1 MTDPRSA
8 SNLIAAAYE
17 SHASQLDLSSLGLT
31 ELPGSIGELKHL
43 RTLYLIN
50 NNLTTVPDSV
60 SNLSSLEALV
70 LRGNR
75 LTTVPKAICE
85 LSSLRSLD
93 LWENNLTSLPEE
105 IGNLRELVL
114 LDLMKNS
121 LTRVPSSIGQLSQ
134 LLHLDLRDNSLTT
147 LPEEIGELAQLLRL
161 ALKGNPIECFP
172 HSIARLRCF
181 TELDLSHSDL
191 RHVPKNIAR
200 LMDLKTLDLAG
211 NHLSEISDEIGQLK
225 KLQRLG
231 LNNNKLTFLPESLGQ
246 LTRLGKLMLS
256 ENKLK
261 SLPQGIGK
269 LKQLTSLNVS
279 KNELVEVP
287 ETMSGLMQLKN
298 LSLDHNQLSKLPEAI
313 GSLRKLEWLDLRDNQ
328 LSELPQSFRLP
339 SNLTNLY
346 LHGNEALGLPNE
358 VLGPETLGLAHAK
371 PAEILEYYFRVAR
384 GRRPL
389 NEAKLILVG
398 RGAVGK
404 SSLVNRLVHNRFD
417 PTERKTEG
425 IQITNWPIVL
435 KEQEEVRLNV
445 WDFGGQEIMHAT
457 HQFFLTQRSL
467 YLLVLS
473 GRAGGE
479 DADAEYWLK
488 MIESFGGDSPVIV
501 VMNKIKEQPF
511 DVNRRALQNKYPI
524 RYFVKTDCA
533 DGTGLADL
541 RRTIERETDQLEHL
555 RDSFPANW
563 FEIKARLAGMDQN
576 YLSFD
581 DYCAICA
588 ELGELDA
595 AAQALLA
602 SYLHSLGIVLNYK
615 DDPRLQDTHV
625 LNPHWVTNGIYRILN
640 SEQLAERQGVI
651 GLEELQHILPS
662 AEYPTKMHRFI
673 FDLMKK
679 FELCFSFPDDDA
691 TYLVPELLD
700 NQEPYMTEEFEPAA
714 CLNFQY
720 HYTVL
725 PAGLLPRFIVRTHAL
740 SEGLPRWRTGVILK
754 FEQNYALVKA
764 DMQDRK
770 VFISVA
776 GLTSSRRR
784 LLAIVRSDLD
794 RIHHDIR
801 NLQPQAIVPLPLYSE
816 EFVSYAE
823 LTVMEQNGIKRF
835 PKVIG
840 SEVIHLEV
848 DQLLNGIDLEGSRKQ
863 SLISEHRPVTLFYSY
878 AHKDERLRDELETHL
893 KLLQR
898 RGLIT
903 AWYDRKIEAGEEWK
917 QKINDNL
924 ETADIVLLLISADFI
939 ASEYCY
945 EKEMKRALER
955 HKKGEAHV
963 IPIIVRDVNWSKS
976 PFSWLQALPKDG
988 LAVTKWTDK
997 DSAWRNVAEGIERVI
1012 EADQRRLRPSRREL
1026 MSSNWNIFSK

>member
-1 MTDPRSA
+1 MKHRASA
-8 SNLIAAAYE
+8 SNLIDAAYE
-17 SHASQLDLSSLGLT
+17 SQASELDLSSLGLT
-31 ELPGSIGELKHL
+31 ELP
-43 RTLYLIN
+43 
-50 NNLTTVPDSV
+50 
-60 SNLSSLEALV
+60 
-70 LRGNR
+70 
-75 LTTVPKAICE
+75 KA
-85 LSSLRSLD
+85 
-93 LWENNLTSLPEE
+93 
-105 IGNLRELVL
+105 
-114 LDLMKNS
+114 
-121 LTRVPSSIGQLSQ
+121 
-134 LLHLDLRDNSLTT
+134 
-147 LPEEIGELAQLLRL
+147 
-161 ALKGNPIECFP
+161 
-172 HSIARLRCF
+172 
-181 TELDLSHSDL
+181 
-191 RHVPKNIAR
+191 
-200 LMDLKTLDLAG
+200 
-211 NHLSEISDEIGQLK
+211 
-225 KLQRLG
+225 
-231 LNNNKLTFLPESLGQ
+231 
-246 LTRLGKLMLS
+246 
-256 ENKLK
+256 
-261 SLPQGIGK
+261 IGK
-269 LKQLTSLNVS
+269 LKQLQALYLINNKLSSLPESIGNLTSLKILVLRANRLTTLPKGIAGLSELTSLDLWDNNLRSLPNEFGQLGQLATLDLMKNNLSELPSSFCELLKLQNVDLRNNRLKALPDEFGNLEQLRELKLKGNPINRFPASMSKLRCLSTLDFGASNLSRLPAGIEYLTELKTLNLTYNNFRELPDELSKLKSLDTLALDHNLLTKLPRSIDQLTKLRTLTLSHNKLELLPKAIESLMRLRVLNVS
-279 KNELVEVP
+279 HNGLTTLPDKLGNLTNL
-287 ETMSGLMQLKN
+287 ET
-298 LSLDHNQLSKLPEAI
+298 
-313 GSLRKLEWLDLRDNQ
+313 LDLKGNKLSTLPQSIGLLRRLAVLELKDNQ
-328 LSELPQSFRLP
+328 LSALPESARRLTA
-339 SNLTNLY
+339 LTHLD
-346 LHGNEALGLPNE
+346 LHGNDGLGLPLE
-358 VLGPETLGLAHAK
+358 VLGPVSTYGPRAK
-371 PAEILEYYFRVAR
+371 PSEILEYYFRVAR

-425 IQITNWPIVL
+425 IQITNWPVVL

-488 MIESFGGDSPVIV
+488 MIESFGGDSPVIL

-524 RYFVKTDCA
+524 RCFNKTDCA
-533 DGTGLADL
+533 DGTGLDDL
-541 RRTIERETDQLEHL
+541 RRAIERETDQLEHL
-555 RDSFPANW
+555 RDSFPSNW
-563 FEIKARLAGMDQN
+563 FEIKDRLAGMAQN

-588 ELGELDA
+588 ELGERDE

-640 SEQLAERQGVI
+640 SERLAKTQGVI
-651 GLEELQHILPS
+651 GLKNLGGILPS
-662 AEYPTKMHRFI
+662 NEYPIKMHRFI

-700 NQEPYMTEEFEPAA
+700 NQEPLMTEEFVPLA

-725 PAGLLPRFIVRTHAL
+725 PPGLLPRFIVRTHAL

-754 FEQNYALVKA
+754 FEQNLALVKA

-770 VFISVA
+770 VFISIA
-776 GLTSSRRR
+776 GPTASRRR
-784 LLAIVRSDLD
+784 LLAIVRSDLE

-801 NLQPQAIVPLPLYSE
+801 NLQPHAIVPLPQYLDQ
-816 EFVSYAE
+816 FVSYTE
-823 LTVMEQNGIKRF
+823 LTVMEQNGIRSF

-840 SEVIHLEV
+840 SEIVHLEV
-848 DQLLNGIDLEGSRKQ
+848 NQLLNGIDLEGTRKVR
-863 SLISEHRPVTLFYSY
+863 LEHEGPVTLFYSY

-924 ETADIVLLLISADFI
+924 ESADIILLLISADFI

-955 HKKGEAHV
+955 HNTGEAHV
-963 IPIIVRDVNWSKS
+963 IPIIVRDVNWAKT
-976 PFSWLQALPKDG
+976 PFSRLQVLPKDG
-988 LAVTKWTDK
+988 LAVTQWPLK

-1012 EADQRRLRPSRREL
+1012 EARHRGLIRRKGL
-1026 MSSNWNIFSK
+1026 MQSNWNIFSK